1 MDFNKNQLIAA
12 IAVSVHAEADNRH
25 VFAAT
30 QQLLGEYR
38 REQSAAL
45 AKLVYKAS
53 RVKAKPARIK
63 ALAKGFQVLSKRRD
77 SVLEAINTSRSV
89 YGFSKYTLTELG
101 VWSCAMDTGIAGAP
115 VWTAI
120 DTVTDL
126 MNVLRHDQKQMDL
139 LLAWGRT
146 QAHGSEAKAAAA
158 LVSPRMLAVWEQS
171 LLAIGAAVQKKGK
184 ETVPFKDGVAMEWA
198 VDGYE
203 AVVNGGKD
211 GAVLRGVSDAVR
223 ASINA
228 AYFSHRNATNRDN
241 YQLAGVVSGH
251 RSAYFA
257 LNPDQG
263 NGGRVH
269 VAKDADVG
277 QEDYAGADDVVVQI
291 GTRLVNL
298 GNHPGEA
305 AMSEAFSAYD
315 QWHLA
320 QAETLLADA
329 QLVMSQL
336 TCGIKFDGLAFDG
349 FADLKAAI
357 WESLA
362 ARGKERKEAAEASK
376 ELQQAKL
383 VVQVASQM
391 DAVSRRVFQAT
402 QKHLPLAEAALL
414 LKEEALAQATRKA
427 KALAKAEVEM
437 AAAMK
442 IAAKEAA
449 YSATAERE
457 KEREKGAAARK
468 RAAAAAA
475 RREST
480 LDRELALKK
489 AVANSYEFT
498 PVEREMPTVAQYR
511 ESLHKAV
518 FA

>member
-1 MDFNKNQLIAA
+1 MNFNKHKLIAS
-12 IAVSVHAEADNRH
+12 IAVAVHAAADNHH

-53 RVKAKPARIK
+53 RVKAKPARMK
-63 ALAKGFQVLSKRRD
+63 ALAKGFQVLSQRRD

-101 VWSCAMDTGIAGAP
+101 VWSCAMDTGIEGAP
-115 VWTAI
+115 VWTA
-120 DTVTDL
+120 VNNLPEL
-126 MNVLRHDQKQMDL
+126 MAVLRHDDKQMDL
-139 LLAWGRT
+139 LKAWGRT

-158 LVSPRMLAVWEQS
+158 LVTDRMLAVSAQS
-171 LLAIGAAVQKKGK
+171 ILAIGAAMQKKGTTK
-184 ETVPFKDGVAMEWA
+184 VKFKAFKDGVGAEWA
-198 VDGYE
+198 VDAYE

-269 VAKDADVG
+269 IAKDADVG

-298 GNHPGEA
+298 GGHPGQVDLD
-305 AMSEAFSAYD
+305 EAFAAYD
-315 QWHLA
+315 QWHSA
-320 QAETLLADA
+320 QAESLLADA
-329 QLVMSQL
+329 KAVMDQL
-336 TCGIKFDGLAFDG
+336 TCGIKFEDVDHNT
-349 FADLKAAI
+349 FADLKTAI

-362 ARGKERKEAAEASK
+362 ARGKERKEAAETSK
-376 ELQQAKL
+376 ALQQAKL
-383 VVQVASQM
+383 VVQVASTM

-427 KALAKAEVEM
+427 KALAKAEAEM

-449 YSATAERE
+449 YSATEARA
-457 KEREKGAAARK
+457 KVWKDGADARK
-468 RAAAAAA
+468 RAAAA
-475 RREST
+475 E
-480 LDRELALKK
+480 AL
-489 AVANSYEFT
+489 ANSRLDAEMAAKYE
-498 PVEREMPTVAQYR
+498 VA
-511 ESLHKAV
+511 V
-518 FA
+518 

>member
-1 MDFNKNQLIAA
+1 MNFNKNQLIAA
-12 IAVSVHAEADNRH
+12 IAVSVHAEADNHH

-53 RVKAKPARIK
+53 RVKAKPARVK

-101 VWSCAMDTGIAGAP
+101 VWGCAMDTGIEGAP

-158 LVSPRMLAVWEQS
+158 LITKPMLAAWEQS
-171 LLAIGAAVQKKGK
+171 LLAIGAAVQKQGK
-184 ETVPFKDGVAMEWA
+184 EVVPFKDGVAMEWA
-198 VDGYE
+198 VDAYE

-223 ASINA
+223 AALNA
-228 AYFSHRNATNRDN
+228 AYFANRNATNRDN

-277 QEDYAGADDVVVQI
+277 QEDYAGADDIIVQI
-291 GTRLVNL
+291 GARLVNL
-298 GNHPGEA
+298 GNHPSQSA
-305 AMSEAFSAYD
+305 LDEAFSAYD

-349 FADLKAAI
+349 FVELKGAI

-449 YSATAERE
+449 YSATEARA
-457 KEREKGAAARK
+457 KVWKDGADARKAQAAA
-468 RAAAAAA
+468 
-475 RREST
+475 E
-480 LDRELALKK
+480 AL
-489 AVANSYEFT
+489 ANSRLDAEMAAKYE
-498 PVEREMPTVAQYR
+498 VA
-511 ESLHKAV
+511 V
-518 FA
+518 